1 MFDEIFTGGEG
12 NIHWSYAAVVGLAI
26 FVVFMVIYH
35 RLKGPFG
42 MLSSVVFTGAVF
54 LLGASSVMALKE
66 SGALD

>member
-54 LLGASSVMALKE
+54 LLG
-66 SGALD
+66 